1 MDMSYR
7 HAWQLVDSMNR
18 QAPEPLVKTASGGR
32 GGGGTCLTGAG
43 DEAVSVFW
51 KFYADL
57 QEFLTEEEGL
67 IFPDKEKLKEDL

>member
-32 GGGGTCLTGAG
+32 GGGGTGLTRAG
-43 DEAVSVFW
+43 EEAVSVFW
-51 KFYADL
+51 KFYAAF
-57 QEFLTEEEGL
+57 QEFLTKEAVSS
-67 IFPDKEKLKEDL
+67 FPGKEKP